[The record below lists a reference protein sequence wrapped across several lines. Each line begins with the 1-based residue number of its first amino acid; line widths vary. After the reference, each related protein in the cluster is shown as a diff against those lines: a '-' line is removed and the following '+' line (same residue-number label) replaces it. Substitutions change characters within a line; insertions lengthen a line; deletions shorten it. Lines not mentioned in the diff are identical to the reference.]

1 MSAPALVGWSHT
13 RFGRREETLVQ
24 LVAEVVDAALEHAG
38 VQPDQVDEIVL
49 SHYNGGLQP
58 LVFTSGLVGQ
68 ANPALRSVPAIRV
81 ENACASGSAAV
92 HQAVRSVVGRQ
103 ASCVLVVGVE
113 KMTDAPAARIGQ
125 ALLGADLEMAGTPST
140 SGFAALFAEIAVA
153 YEERYGPLGNTLARI
168 SAKAHSNGARNP
180 LAHLQRPLDVDFCA
194 RTSEQNPVVAGPLRR
209 TDCSPV
215 SDGAAAVVV
224 MRADRAP
231 RPGQVVRFRGI
242 GRAHDFLD
250 RSRRDPLEFAGA
262 ESAWRS
268 ALAAAELRVDEL
280 DLVEL
285 HDCFTIAELQLY
297 EVLGVAPRGKGVT
310 ALDDGVVHPGGAL
323 PVNPS
328 GGLKAKGHPIGAT
341 GVSQHIHA
349 ALQLT
354 GTAGAIQLD
363 GAPRLAGV
371 FNMGGVAVA
380 NHASI
385 LEAP

>member
-1 MSAPALVGWSHT
+1 MRAPALVGWSHT
-13 RFGRREETLVQ
+13 RFGRREESLVQ

-38 VQPDQVDEIVL
+38 VQPEQVEEIVL

-68 ANPALRSVPAIRV
+68 ANPALRFVPAVRV

-92 HQAVRSVVGRQ
+92 HQAVRSVAGGQ

-113 KMTDAPAARIGQ
+113 KMTDAPPAQIGRS
-125 ALLGADLEMAGTPST
+125 LLGADLEMAGTPST

-153 YEERYGPLGNTLARI
+153 YEERYGSLGDSLARI
-168 SAKAHSNGARNP
+168 AAKAHANGALNP
-180 LAHLQRPLDVDFCA
+180 IAHLQRPLEVEFCT

-224 MRADRAP
+224 MRADQAP
-231 RPGQVVRFRGI
+231 RREQAVRFRGI

-262 ESAWRS
+262 EAAWRS
-268 ALAAAELRVDEL
+268 ALTAAGRRVEEL

-297 EVLGVAPRGKGVT
+297 EVLGIAPRGKGVT
-310 ALDDGVVHPGGAL
+310 ALDDGTVHRGGSL

-354 GTAGAIQLD
+354 GTAGAIQLA